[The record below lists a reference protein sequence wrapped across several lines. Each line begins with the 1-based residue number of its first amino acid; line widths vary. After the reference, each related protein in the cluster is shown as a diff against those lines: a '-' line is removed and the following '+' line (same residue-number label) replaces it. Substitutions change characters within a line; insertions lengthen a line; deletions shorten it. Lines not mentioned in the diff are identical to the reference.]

1 MATSTEDGLL
11 YRRAKDAVQG
21 EEALISQTAVDI
33 ARALN
38 LEGNN
43 QTLGAKFVRN
53 AIDSTSLEQFKEKA
67 LQYGDESFKESSLLI
82 FFVGKIRKFSQLF
95 LCDSV

>member
-1 MATSTEDGLL
+1 M
-11 YRRAKDAVQG
+11 YRRAKDAVQA
-21 EEALISQTAVDI
+21 EDALISEAAVSI

-53 AIDSTSLEQFKEKA
+53 ATNSATLEEFKEKA
-67 LQYGDESFKESSLLI
+67 LQYGNESFLERSCLY
-82 FFVGKIRKFSQLF
+82 LF
-95 LCDSV
+95 LLQSL